1 MTDFP
6 ALAPDFTWGVA
17 TSAYQIEGAVAED
30 GRSPSIW
37 DTYSHTPGRIDGN
50 DTGDVACDH
59 YHRWQEDIALMR
71 DLGVD
76 AYRFSIA
83 WPRILP
89 AGGGAVNQ
97 PGIDFYDRLVDGLLA
112 AGIRPFVT
120 LYHWD
125 LPQILQDRGGWPVR
139 ETAERLGD
147 YAAVVARALGDR
159 VSDWITINEPLCSA
173 WIGYLEDRMAP
184 GHSDITEAVHASY
197 HLLLG
202 HGLAAG
208 AIRAEAKLPP
218 EVGIVFN
225 PSPCEPA
232 TNSPED
238 IAAAERADGHTNRW
252 WLDPVHGR
260 GFPADM
266 RELYQVDL
274 PEQPGDA
281 DIIAAPLDFLGLNY
295 YFRMIAADDPQGP
308 IPHARQ
314 VEIPGVP
321 RTHMGWE
328 VNPDGLEKVLLRVT
342 KEYQPSKIYITE
354 NGSAYVDTVTA
365 DGAVDDQ
372 ERAAYL
378 QSHLAA
384 VDRAAGNGAPMA
396 GYFAWSLFDNFEWAY
411 GYDKRFGLIHVDY
424 ETQARTIKTSGR
436 RYANLIDTHRG
447 ITGQSATG
455 QGAA

>member
-59 YHRWQEDIALMR
+59 YHRWPEDIALMR

-76 AYRFSIA
+76 AYRFSVA

-89 AGGGAVNQ
+89 AGGGAVNKA
-97 PGIDFYDRLVDGLLA
+97 GIDYYDRLVDGLLT

-125 LPQILQDRGGWPVR
+125 LPQVLQDQGGWPVR
-139 ETAERLGD
+139 ETAERFGE

-159 VSDWITINEPLCSA
+159 VSDWITLNEPLCSA
-173 WIGYLEDRMAP
+173 WIGYLENRMAP
-184 GHSDITEAVHASY
+184 GHADLTEAVQASY

-202 HGLAAG
+202 HGLAAA
-208 AIRAEAKLPP
+208 AIRAEAAVPP
-218 EVGIVFN
+218 QVGIVIN

-232 TNSPED
+232 TDTPED
-238 IAAAERADGHTNRW
+238 IAAAVRADGHTNRW

-266 RELYQVDL
+266 RELYQVEL

-281 DIIAAPLDFLGLNY
+281 ELIGAPMDFLGLNY
-295 YFRMIAADDPQGP
+295 YFRMIAANDPEGP
-308 IPHARQ
+308 IPYARQ
-314 VEIPGVP
+314 IEVPGMA

-328 VNPDGLEKVLLRVT
+328 VNPDGLEKLLVRVADD
-342 KEYQPSKIYITE
+342 YRPAKIYITE
-354 NGSAYVDTVTA
+354 NGSAYVDTVTPE
-365 DGAVDDQ
+365 GAVDDLD
-372 ERAAYL
+372 RAAYL

-384 VDRAAGNGAPMA
+384 VDRAAGRGVPMA
-396 GYFAWSLFDNFEWAY
+396 GYFAWSLLDNFEWAY

-424 ETQARTIKTSGR
+424 ETQVRTIKTSGR
-436 RYANLIDTHRG
+436 RYANLIDNHRA
-447 ITGQSATG
+447 ATG
-455 QGAA
+455 RGAA

>member
-59 YHRWQEDIALMR
+59 YHRWREDIGLMR
-71 DLGVD
+71 ELGVD

-89 AGGGAVNQ
+89 AGGGAVNKA
-97 PGIDFYDRLVDGLLA
+97 GIDFYDRLVDGLLE
-112 AGIRPFVT
+112 AGIRPFAT

-125 LPQILQDRGGWPVR
+125 LPQVLQDQGGWPER
-139 ETAERLGD
+139 ATAERLAEYSG
-147 YAAVVARALGDR
+147 VVAKALGDR

-184 GHSDITEAVHASY
+184 GHSDITEAVRASY

-202 HGLAAG
+202 HGLSAA
-208 AIRAEAKLPP
+208 AIRAEAKLPAQ
-218 EVGIVFN
+218 VGIVIN

-252 WLDPVHGR
+252 WLDPVFGR

-266 RELYQVDL
+266 RELYGVEL
-274 PEQPGDA
+274 PEQPGDN
-281 DIIAAPLDFLGLNY
+281 DIIATPLDFLGVNY
-295 YFRMIAADDPQGP
+295 YFRMIAANDPQGP
-308 IPHARQ
+308 IPYAKQ
-314 VEIPGVP
+314 VRLPDVP
-321 RTHMGWE
+321 RTYMDWE
-328 VNPDGLEKVLLRVT
+328 VNPDGLEKLLVRIA
-342 KEYQPSKIYITE
+342 KEYQPAKIYITE
-354 NGSAYVDTVTA
+354 NGSAYEDKPAA
-365 DGAVDDQ
+365 DGSFDDTD
-372 ERAAYL
+372 RAAYL

-384 VDRAAGNGAPMA
+384 VDRAAGHGVPMA
-396 GYFAWSLFDNFEWAY
+396 GYFAWSFLDNFEWAY

-424 ETQARTIKTSGR
+424 ETQVRTIKTSGR
-436 RYANLIDTHRG
+436 RYQGLIKSHRG
-447 ITGQSATG
+447 E
-455 QGAA
+455 